1 MPAEMEGAIM
11 EVGITNDIGA
21 AYQSIPNVLA
31 LSTRATTAVALGL
44 LVESAD
50 IGPCTLIEAPA
61 APRPIVE
68 TRQNW
73 ARRRCALLLLLL
85 LLRLRGQ
92 GASPGMSE
100 VQTAFRVVE
109 VQTTSSSS
117 PC

>member
-1 MPAEMEGAIM
+1 M

-31 LSTRATTAVALGL
+31 LSMRATTAVALGL

-73 ARRRCALLLLLL
+73 ARRRCALLLLL
-85 LLRLRGQ
+85 RLRGQ
-92 GASPGMSE
+92 GVSRDERSTNSFQSSRSTNYFLIFPLLNI
-100 VQTAFRVVE
+100 QTE
-109 VQTTSSSS
+109 L
-117 PC
+117 